1 MKYLLT
7 LLALVAAAAA
17 YLWATFVRNVACA
30 VNDGMRPRPDDMVDL
45 PRPHSAPPPPPEQ

>member
-1 MKYLLT
+1 MRYLLT

-30 VNDGMRPRPDDMVDL
+30 VNDGMRRNPSDIENFPQPRGKP
-45 PRPHSAPPPPPEQ
+45 